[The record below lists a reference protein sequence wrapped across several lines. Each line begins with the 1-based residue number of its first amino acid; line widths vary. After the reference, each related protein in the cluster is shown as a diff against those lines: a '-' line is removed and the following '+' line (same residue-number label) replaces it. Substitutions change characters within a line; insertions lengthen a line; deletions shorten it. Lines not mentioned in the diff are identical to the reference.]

1 VTDTYAVLPGLVR
14 AIKEACPTAQILWH
28 MTWAYQGDSNHSE
41 FPKYNSDQN
50 TMYQAILSAVQNKI
64 LTNADIV
71 KVIPVGTAV
80 QNARTSYLGDNLTRD
95 GYHMDNGIARYGAS
109 CTVFETLIT
118 PKYNKRLDG
127 NTYTYDVSN
136 STTTPVTSANASVAR
151 EAARYAVKNPYVVT
165 QMKN

>member
-1 VTDTYAVLPGLVR
+1 MENLPFDGIISTGAML
-14 AIKEACPTAQILWH
+14 
-28 MTWAYQGDSNHSE
+28 
-41 FPKYNSDQN
+41 QN
-50 TMYQAILSAVQNKI
+50 L
-64 LTNADIV
+64 
-71 KVIPVGTAV
+71 
-80 QNARTSYLGDNLTRD
+80 RTSSINNSLDMTRD
-95 GYHMDNGIARYGAS
+95 GYHMDNGIARSGAS